1 MNYSVYSQSQNET
14 TKKNMATS
22 IKIEKINY
30 FGNDETKSNYW
41 NAKVLYSRNGKLY
54 HAMIDVDF
62 FAKEI
67 FINKK
72 AQAKECKVYSG
83 LLPALRTLNYFNK

>member
-1 MNYSVYSQSQNET
+1 
-14 TKKNMATS
+14 MANS

-30 FGNDETKSNYW
+30 FGNDETKSNDW
-41 NAKVLYSRNGKLY
+41 NAKVLYTYKGKLH

-62 FAKEI
+62 FSNDI

-72 AQAKECKVYSG
+72 IQAPECKVYSG
-83 LLPALRTLNYFNK
+83 LLAALRKIDYFKI

>member
-1 MNYSVYSQSQNET
+1 
-14 TKKNMATS
+14 MANA

-30 FGNDETKSNYW
+30 FGNEETKSNDW
-41 NAKVLYSRNGKLY
+41 NAKVLYTRNGKLH

-62 FAKEI
+62 FSHEI

-72 AQAKECKVYSG
+72 IQAKECKVYSG
-83 LLPALRTLNYFNK
+83 LLVALRKINYFKI

>member
-1 MNYSVYSQSQNET
+1 MKT
-14 TKKNMATS
+14 

-30 FGNDETKSNYW
+30 FGNDKTGSNDW
-41 NAKVLYSRNGKLY
+41 NAKVLYTWNGKLY

-62 FAKEI
+62 FSRDF

-72 AQAKECKVYSG
+72 IQASECKLVNG
-83 LLPALRTLNYFNK
+83 LLPALRKLNYFN